1 MKSNIQDYA
10 VVKQYYKTNKK
21 DWEKVLYEIN
31 VNGDDIVGITEE
43 TAIAIHKEL
52 GQFLFPGKGGAL

>member
-1 MKSNIQDYA
+1 MSNELQDYA

-52 GQFLFPGKGGAL
+52 GKFLFPEEGVES